1 MTKKKPSVI
10 LALKRVVRGEKGF
23 KESLYRD
30 FNISEYHEIKNHLG
44 ELVFRGCEENAI
56 DFFLAEVEKRKAPEA
71 SLKDIVNCYVE
82 KESRRLT
89 EGYVNAIE
97 ELMIKIIGCDL
108 NSEICKLMLG
118 KRGVGHEV
126 FPQVDIVYKK
136 YMAEMS
142 TLLCFCKKVGIKPN
156 NLLATV
162 DNFNKWKRAANF
174 SEPVTSQR
182 NERPAFGSAKVRFD
196 DTFRTSLNSIFF

>member
-97 ELMIKIIGCDL
+97 ELLIKIIGCDL
-108 NSEICKLMLG
+108 NSEISRMILG
-118 KRGVGHEV
+118 QRSITREV
-126 FPQVDIVYKK
+126 RQQTDIVYKK

-142 TLLCFCKKVGIKPN
+142 TLLCFCKKVGIEPN

-162 DNFNKWKRAANF
+162 DNLNKWERTTGSN
-174 SEPVTSQR
+174 EPVTSQR
-182 NERPAFGSAKVRFD
+182 NERPAFSFAKIRFD
-196 DTFRTSLNSIFF
+196 DRTGRGTFK